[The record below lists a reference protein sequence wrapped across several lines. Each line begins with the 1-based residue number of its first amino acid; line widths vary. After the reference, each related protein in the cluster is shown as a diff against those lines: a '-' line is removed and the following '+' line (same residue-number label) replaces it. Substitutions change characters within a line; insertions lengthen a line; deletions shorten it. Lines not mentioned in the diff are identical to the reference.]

1 MLSIARDPRGESPH
15 FLLKRSR
22 GGAVFAGGL
31 GERIQRDGAAV
42 LSAQERCEPARF
54 RVDRAVRRACRE
66 KTMRNFWYG
75 AAAGCAFVAVSLVAR
90 KLDAVPTLPELAQDR
105 LVLLLPG
112 PLFSLLLDRFLYL
125 GKPLLF
131 AALLLAEVIAG
142 GFVGLL
148 LGRLGRAALVAIG
161 LWLLCGLVL
170 LPLVNRSAF
179 AGSAEEAAV
188 LLLACAAYALC
199 FGLFA
204 GWPPG
209 VAGWLGP
216 PLTREKPPTTD
227 RERCPLP
234 GLVADPDRRR
244 LLAGGLLG
252 IGTIA
257 LTRLAI
263 GRLPSLPPRGAATSA
278 ASGGDASQGSATEAF
293 AGLPPPITPPD
304 RFYIVSKNLLDPD
317 PSAKSWRL
325 RVDGLVE
332 RPLTLRYPDIIA
344 LPEVN
349 EPRTLECISNDIG
362 GDLIST
368 GVWTAARLADVL
380 QQAGVKPQATAIKF
394 TCADDYTA
402 SISLAQALD
411 PTTLLA
417 YKLDGAL
424 LPHKHGYPVRVL
436 GAGTYGMKNPKWL
449 TQIELVP
456 AEVPGFWQQQGWDER
471 GVVQTMSQINTPS
484 EGAKLALGDA
494 MLSGIAFAGA
504 RGIARVEVSTDGG
517 ANWSE
522 AQLLPSQG
530 PNTWTFWQ
538 YTWQPAQPGSYTLAV
553 RATDGTGTVQ
563 PSRRTDPFPAGAT
576 GYHRIRVQI
585 TTSR

>member
-1 MLSIARDPRGESPH
+1 M
-15 FLLKRSR
+15 RS
-22 GGAVFAGGL
+22 V
-31 GERIQRDGAAV
+31 
-42 LSAQERCEPARF
+42 
-54 RVDRAVRRACRE
+54 
-66 KTMRNFWYG
+66 WYG
-75 AAAGCAFVAVSLVAR
+75 AAAGCAFVAVSLLAR
-90 KLDAVPTLPELAQDR
+90 RLASVPTLPELAQDR

-131 AALLLAEVIAG
+131 AALLLAEVVAA

-148 LGRLGRAALVAIG
+148 LGRVGRAAIVAVA
-161 LWLLCGLVL
+161 LWLFCGLAL
-170 LPLVNRSAF
+170 LPLVNRAAF

-188 LLLACAAYALC
+188 LLLCCVAFALC
-199 FGLFA
+199 FGIFA
-204 GWPPG
+204 GWPLG
-209 VAGWLGP
+209 AAGWLGP
-216 PLTREKPPTTD
+216 PPARVTQPAVGVEGRS
-227 RERCPLP
+227 LP
-234 GLVADPDRRR
+234 AAVARPDRRR

-263 GRLPSLPPRGAATSA
+263 GRLPSLPPRGGASASA

-332 RPLTLRYPDIIA
+332 RPLTLRYPDIVA
-344 LPEVN
+344 LPAIEA
-349 EPRTLECISNDIG
+349 PRTLECISNDIG

-380 QQAGVKPQATAIKF
+380 QRAGVKPEAMAVKF

-402 SISLAQALD
+402 SLSLAQALD

-417 YKLDGAL
+417 YKLDGAA
-424 LPHKHGYPVRVL
+424 LPHKHGYPLRVL

-449 TQIELVP
+449 TRIELVP

-471 GVVQTMSQINTPS
+471 GVVQTMSQINTPPD
-484 EGAKLALGDA
+484 GAKLAAGSA
-494 MLSGIAFAGA
+494 TLSGIAFAGA
-504 RGIARVEVSTDGG
+504 RGIVRVEVSSDDG
-517 ANWSE
+517 ASWSE

-538 YTWQPAQPGSYTLAV
+538 YAWQPAQPGSYRLTV
-553 RATDGTGTVQ
+553 RATDGTGAVQ

-585 TTSR
+585 TGRG